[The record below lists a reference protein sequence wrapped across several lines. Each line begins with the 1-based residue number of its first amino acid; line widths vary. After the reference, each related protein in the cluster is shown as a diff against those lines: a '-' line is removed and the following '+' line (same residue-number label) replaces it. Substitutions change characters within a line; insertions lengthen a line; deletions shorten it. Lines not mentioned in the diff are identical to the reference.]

1 MSKLKWGF
9 IRIGIICCFLL
20 FSAAL
25 AGAFT
30 ANVAPLAE
38 NGVLRVLYYGGIKG
52 NVKPCG

>member
-1 MSKLKWGF
+1 MAKLRLGF
-9 IRIGIICCFLL
+9 LGAALIGCYLL
-20 FSAAL
+20 CSVAL

-38 NGVLRVLYYGGIKG
+38 DGVLRVLYVGGIKG